1 MLRCVNAAPPALV
14 DTHCHLY
21 LGDLVEQADAAW
33 ARARSGGVVQAVVP
47 AVDVASSRAIVGFVA
62 ERNGLFGAV
71 GIHPNETAEAP
82 AGWDR
87 QIEELLARKSATKL
101 VALGETGLDCY
112 RDRSPL
118 ATQRDALARHCEL
131 ALGHGLP
138 VILHVRQ
145 AFREAAETLAP
156 YAARGLRAVMHCFDG
171 GPADL
176 EPFVGWGFYVSFS
189 GIVTYPR
196 REDLRAA
203 APLVPRDRLLIET
216 DAPFLAPVPK
226 RGATNEPAFVQ
237 FTAQKLA
244 EVLKLPFAELA
255 ATTTANARRLFR
267 LPEPESTS

>member
-1 MLRCVNAAPPALV
+1 MLV

-21 LGDLVEQADAAW
+21 LGELTAQADAAW
-33 ARARSGGVVQAVVP
+33 ARARANGVVQAVVP
-47 AVDVASSRAIVGFVA
+47 AVDVATSEVIAGFVA
-62 ERNGLFGAV
+62 PRDGLFGAV
-71 GIHPNETAEAP
+71 GVHPNETAGLA

-87 QIEELLARKSATKL
+87 RIEVLIARAKETKL

-112 RDRSPL
+112 RDRAPL
-118 ATQRDALARHCEL
+118 ATQRTALARHCEL
-131 ALGHGLP
+131 ALAHDLP

-156 YAARGLRAVMHCFDG
+156 FAAKGLRAVMHCFDG

-189 GIVTYPR
+189 GIVTYPKR
-196 REDLRAA
+196 DDLRAA

-216 DAPFLAPVPK
+216 DAPFLTPVPK
-226 RGATNEPAFVQ
+226 RGTTNEPAFVR

-244 EVLKLPFAELA
+244 DVLRVPFAEFA

-267 LPEPESTS
+267 LPEPKP